1 MEINI
6 LGAHN
11 MESKETGMVSL
22 LVDDVLA
29 IDAGALTS
37 RLSIE
42 AQLKLK
48 GILLSHQH
56 YDHIR
61 DIPAIGMNALM
72 HRRSLSVYG
81 TQPVRDILATH
92 FLTSSVYSN
101 FLESPEGNP
110 TIRFRVIEPGQ
121 DENVGGYNFLPV
133 PVNHSQP
140 TVGFLVTSPQG
151 DKMFYTSDTGPGL
164 EEVWQQVEP
173 QLLIIEVTTSNRYEE
188 VAIEKKHLT
197 PSLLGQEL
205 AGFRNIRGYIPR
217 VFTVHMNPIEEKQIA
232 EELAETAEE
241 LKAEIT
247 PAREGMRIRV

>member
-11 MESKETGMVSL
+11 IESKDTGLVTL
-22 LVDDVLA
+22 LIDDALA

-37 RLSIE
+37 RLSIN

-48 GILLSHQH
+48 AILLTHQH

-61 DIPAIGMNALM
+61 DIPIIGMNAFM
-72 HRRSLSVYG
+72 HRKSLNVYG
-81 TQPVRDILATH
+81 TRAVYDVLAAH
-92 FLTSSVYSN
+92 FLNSAVYSN
-101 FLESPEGNP
+101 FLENPEGNP
-110 TIRFRVIEPGQ
+110 TIKYKILEPGS
-121 DENVGGYNFLPV
+121 DETVGGYNVLPV
-133 PVNHSQP
+133 PVKHSQP

-173 QLLIIEVTTSNRYEE
+173 QLLIIEVTASNKYEE
-188 VAIEKKHLT
+188 AAIERKHLT
-197 PSLLGQEL
+197 PSLLGKEL
-205 AGFRNIRGYIPR
+205 ASFRGIRGYIPR
-217 VFTVHMNPIEEKQIA
+217 VFTVHMNPAEDNQIA
-232 EELAETAEE
+232 KELAETAAE